1 MREYFFNYKE
11 NEIIQFFQYCY
22 INKKDYYP
30 KKSIQEALN
39 ISEYRYKAIGHR
51 VEEIKTQYPTFD
63 FNYDKHGLSIRFSKE
78 FLLLK
83 VYILLFK
90 ETVGFKFVLSIYK
103 EEFQNLSSF
112 SESVHMHQQSVLPKL
127 KPVRVLLGEHS
138 LEYLLFKKKI
148 SGEEYRIRHF
158 FFELFWHL
166 HDEREPIIPE
176 YPESFQA
183 LATMIHEYLP
193 MHSREDIRKLYLFMK
208 ITQHR
213 MNHGHTITSLP
224 ITITEVR
231 SPLIT
236 YDVFKQQIQS
246 KEITGRFFKKTL
258 NETELNYLYY
268 VFTVVPTYTY
278 HEKNELPSFRDFYT
292 EEYQELERSIFDQL
306 FQQTKRRLTGPQESF
321 LSLNMIYRVTY
332 FLSYGSDNYVPPYS
346 DLEYFY
352 YSDPTKD
359 HYFKIVDK
367 IISQIP
373 LKEEKWQRIFNSQ
386 SFRFSLFQLVSWV
399 LEEQLDSVKVA
410 ILTKYGKLHKT
421 ELVRYLT
428 KLNPRPIEVVEY
440 DEYPEIIFCDFPL
453 KEGQEINPKA
463 EIYFIGVK
471 PTPLQ
476 WLEIVNF
483 VDSFRT
489 KKQFG
494 HLMKE

>member
-1 MREYFFNYKE
+1 
-11 NEIIQFFQYCY
+11 
-22 INKKDYYP
+22 
-30 KKSIQEALN
+30 
-39 ISEYRYKAIGHR
+39 
-51 VEEIKTQYPTFD
+51 
-63 FNYDKHGLSIRFSKE
+63 
-78 FLLLK
+78 
-83 VYILLFK
+83 
-90 ETVGFKFVLSIYK
+90 
-103 EEFQNLSSF
+103 
-112 SESVHMHQQSVLPKL
+112 
-127 KPVRVLLGEHS
+127 
-138 LEYLLFKKKI
+138 
-148 SGEEYRIRHF
+148 
-158 FFELFWHL
+158 
-166 HDEREPIIPE
+166 
-176 YPESFQA
+176 
-183 LATMIHEYLP
+183 

-224 ITITEVR
+224 TTITKVR
-231 SPLIT
+231 NPLIA
-236 YDVFKQQIQS
+236 YDVFKQQIQA
-246 KEITGRFFKKTL
+246 KEIAGRFFKKIL
-258 NETELNYLYY
+258 NEAEINYLYY

-278 HEKNELPSFRDFYT
+278 NEKDELPTFRDFYT
-292 EEYQELERSIFDQL
+292 EEYKELEQSIFEQL
-306 FQQTKRRLTGPQESF
+306 FQQTQRRLTGEQEVF

-332 FLSYGSDNYVPPYS
+332 FLSYGSDSYVPPYS

-373 LKEEKWQRIFNSQ
+373 LKEEKWRRIFNSQ
-386 SFRFSLFQLVSWV
+386 SFRFSLFQLLSWV

-440 DEYPEIIFCDFPL
+440 DEWPEIIFCDFPL

-483 VDSFRT
+483 VDAFRT